1 MPPGADRYPEV
12 ADRERRRFLTEVA
25 RENCATGWQLRAGD
39 AANFAIGQGDVLATP
54 LQMAVLYGAIADGGT
69 VRTPRVGAA
78 LVDPVSGE
86 RTALDPGPTHR
97 APLSA
102 ATDRYLRSALRRVVT
117 SGTAA
122 AAFAGMPADWP
133 VAGKTGT
140 GEVVGKRDTSWFVSY
155 APATR
160 PRWVVAAVVAQGGPG
175 GSTAAPVTARCTSPC
190 AGWAERH
197 EPQRPDRLTG
207 MLTSTSWCSVLVWW
221 YVAAIR
227 ASQLGKKVAVVEKKY
242 WGGVCL
248 NVGCIPSK
256 ALIKNAELAHT
267 LQHEKE
273 LYGIEGEAT
282 MKYGATHARSRKVS
296 AGIVKGV
303 HFLMKKNKIEEV
315 DGWGTLTSAT
325 SMDVALN
332 DGSTRQLTFD
342 HLIIAAG
349 AVTRMLPGVEV
360 SQNVVTYE
368 EQILDENLPGSIVI
382 AGSGAIGVEFAYV
395 MKNFG
400 VDVTIVEFLDRMVPT
415 EDEEISKE
423 LLKHYKKLG
432 VKVMLSTKVEGVE
445 DTGSGVRVTVSPA
458 AGGDQQVL
466 EADKFMSAIG
476 FAPRTEGYGLEA
488 TGVQLTERGAIAID
502 EYGRTNVENVYAIGD
517 CTAKLMLA
525 HVAEAQGV
533 VAAEHLSGAET
544 MPVEYDFIPRA
555 TYCHPQIG
563 SFGYSEAQAKEKG
576 YDVKTAKFPFSANG
590 KAMGLGDAVG
600 FVKVVADAEHNE
612 IIGAH
617 MIGPDVTELLPVLTL
632 AQKWDLTADEVSRNV
647 FAHPTLSEAV
657 KEAVEGIAGH
667 MINL

>member
-1 MPPGADRYPEV
+1 MADFDLVVLGA
-12 ADRERRRFLTEVA
+12 
-25 RENCATGWQLRAGD
+25 
-39 AANFAIGQGDVLATP
+39 
-54 LQMAVLYGAIADGGT
+54 
-69 VRTPRVGAA
+69 
-78 LVDPVSGE
+78 
-86 RTALDPGPTHR
+86 
-97 APLSA
+97 
-102 ATDRYLRSALRRVVT
+102 
-117 SGTAA
+117 
-122 AAFAGMPADWP
+122 
-133 VAGKTGT
+133 
-140 GEVVGKRDTSWFVSY
+140 
-155 APATR
+155 
-160 PRWVVAAVVAQGGPG
+160 GPG
-175 GSTAAPVTARCTSPC
+175 G
-190 AGWAERH
+190 
-197 EPQRPDRLTG
+197 
-207 MLTSTSWCSVLVWW
+207 

-267 LQHEKE
+267 LQHDKE
-273 LYGIEGEAT
+273 LFGIEGDAT
-282 MKYGATHARSRKVS
+282 MKYGVTHARSRKVS

-303 HFLMKKNKIEEV
+303 HFLMKKNKIEEI
-315 DGWGTLTSAT
+315 DGWGTLTGPS

-332 DGSTRQLTFD
+332 DGESRSLTFD
-342 HLIIAAG
+342 KLIIASG

-368 EQILDENLPGSIVI
+368 EQILDENLPGSIII

-415 EDEEISKE
+415 EDEEVSKE

-432 VKVMLSTKVEGVE
+432 VKVMLGTKVEAVE
-445 DTGSGVRVTVSPA
+445 DTGSGVKVTVSPA
-458 AGGDQQVL
+458 NGGDQQVL
-466 EADKFMSAIG
+466 EADKLLSAIG
-476 FAPRTEGYGLEA
+476 FAPRVEGFGLES
-488 TGVQLTERGAIAID
+488 TGVQLTERGAVAID
-502 EYGRTNVENVYAIGD
+502 EYCRTNVENVYAIGD

-533 VAAEHLSGAET
+533 VAAEHMFGAET
-544 MPVEYDFIPRA
+544 MPVEYDFVPRA

-563 SFGYSEAQAKEKG
+563 SFGYTEAQAKEKG

-657 KEAVEGIAGH
+657 KETVEGIAGH